1 MPVSAGLRQTK
12 THECFVVM
20 PFGKKPLP
28 DGRTYDFDKVYRV
41 IIDRAVKEAG
51 MRPRRAD
58 EIVGS
63 RLIHTDMFKA
73 LRDRHV
79 VLADLSL
86 ENPNVFYEL
95 GLRHVM
101 SASGTVLMCRKG
113 TTLPFD
119 VGLSRVI
126 FYDFDGVSLDY
137 EEVQKTV
144 TALKL
149 ALQQATNN
157 ELDSPVHT
165 LLHHVFRFSGSDFGL
180 RETTTRA
187 FGERLLQYQKDFAR
201 GWLEDKVEMRTLLD
215 KHMDNDFGLRAL
227 GYYYLEI
234 PDVTSVGSNVTS
246 VASKVASQL
255 MKAAQYD
262 LAAEL
267 YAKLKAAGKLAAN
280 ELLDFAATYV
290 DASLDLD
297 RVDTAIGYVR
307 QVLEDPDALAAAEIS
322 GAPGHCRFG
331 SLLERKWELTEEN
344 AYLTQAIDAFVEG
357 LHRMQVARSH
367 GSFRFPGMI
376 AHTRLKLLTL
386 RRIRD
391 SDQQDPEEHRDGIL
405 KIQDRREDNPVSVS
419 FLHWAQAIA
428 LADLHRTDEAIGIM
442 TKQLR
447 EDANLRLQHIEV
459 GGRQYLTI
467 RRFLEKYGDTL
478 TNMGVISRYLGVS
491 LRS

>member
-20 PFGKKPLP
+20 PFGQKRLP
-28 DGRTYDFDKVYRV
+28 HGRTYDFDKVYRV
-41 IIDRAVKEAG
+41 IVDRAVTQAG

-63 RLIHTDMFKA
+63 RLIHYDMFRA

-95 GLRHVM
+95 GIRHVM

-126 FYDFDGVSLDY
+126 FYDFDGVSLDF
-137 EEVQKTV
+137 EEVEKTV
-144 TALKL
+144 IALKL
-149 ALQQATNN
+149 ALQQAANN

-180 RETTTRA
+180 RETTTRG
-187 FGERLLQYQKDFAR
+187 FGERLLKYQKDLACA
-201 GWLEDKVEMRTLLD
+201 WLDGKVEMKTLLD
-215 KHMDNDFGLRAL
+215 EHMDNDFGLRAL
-227 GYYYLEI
+227 GYYCLEI
-234 PDVTSVGSNVTS
+234 PDVTSVT
-246 VASKVASQL
+246 SKVADQL

-267 YAKLKAAGKLAAN
+267 YAKLKAAGKLAGN
-280 ELLDFAATYV
+280 ELLNFAATYA
-290 DASLDLD
+290 DACLDLEH
-297 RVDTAIGYVR
+297 VDTAIGYVQ
-307 QVLEDPDALAAAEIS
+307 QVLEDPDALAAAEI
-322 GAPGHCRFG
+322 GATGHRRLG
-331 SLLERKWELTEEN
+331 SLLQRKWELTEEIT
-344 AYLTQAIDAFVEG
+344 YLAQAIDAFVEA
-357 LHRMQVARSH
+357 LHRMQAARSQ
-367 GSFRFPGMI
+367 GTFRFPGLI
-376 AHTRLKLLTL
+376 AYMRLKLLTL

-391 SDQQDPEEHRDGIL
+391 SERQDPEEHRDAIL
-405 KIQDRREDNPVSVS
+405 KIQERREDDPVSVS

-428 LADLHRTDEAIGIM
+428 LADLGRTDEAIGVM
-442 TKQLR
+442 AKQLA
-447 EDANLRLQHIEV
+447 EDANLVRQRIEV

-478 TNMGVISRYLGVS
+478 TNMGVISRHLSLS

>member
-1 MPVSAGLRQTK
+1 MPYGQKR
-12 THECFVVM
+12 
-20 PFGKKPLP
+20 LP
-28 DGRTYDFDKVYRV
+28 DGRTYDFEKVYRV
-41 IIDRAVKEAG
+41 IINKAVTQAG
-51 MRPRRAD
+51 MRPLRAD
-58 EIVGS
+58 EIKGS
-63 RLIHTDMFKA
+63 HLIHYDMFRA

-95 GLRHVM
+95 GVRHVM

-119 VGLSRVI
+119 VGISRAI

-137 EEVQKTV
+137 EEAEKTV
-144 TALKL
+144 IALKL
-149 ALQQATNN
+149 ALQQAASND
-157 ELDSPVHT
+157 LDSPVHT

-187 FGERLLQYQKDFAR
+187 FGERLLKYQKDLAR
-201 GWLEDKVEMRTLLD
+201 GWLDGKVEMRTLLD
-215 KHMDNDFGLRAL
+215 EHMDNDFGLRAL
-227 GYYYLEI
+227 GYYCLEI
-234 PDVTSVGSNVTS
+234 PDVTSVT
-246 VASKVASQL
+246 SKVADQL

-267 YAKLKAAGKLAAN
+267 YAKLKAAGKLAGN
-280 ELLDFAATYV
+280 ELLNFAATYV
-290 DASLDLD
+290 DACLDLEH
-297 RVDTAIGYVR
+297 VDTAIGYVQ
-307 QVLEDPDALAAAEIS
+307 QVLEDPDAPSEI
-322 GAPGHCRFG
+322 GATGHRRLG
-331 SLLERKWELTEEN
+331 SLLQRKWELTEEN
-344 AYLTQAIDAFVEG
+344 AHLAQAIDAFVEA
-357 LHRMQVARSH
+357 LHRMQAERRR
-367 GSFRFPGMI
+367 GAFQFPGLI
-376 AHTRLKLLTL
+376 AYMRLKLLTL

-391 SDQQDPEEHRDGIL
+391 SDGQDPEEHREAIL
-405 KIQDRREDNPVSVS
+405 KIQERREDDPVSVS

-428 LADLHRTDEAIGIM
+428 LADLGRTDGAIGIM

-447 EDANLRLQHIEV
+447 EDANLALQHIEV

-467 RRFLEKYGDTL
+467 RRFLEKYGDAL